1 MKHWWRAFLHV
12 FGQWWIAFDQFAHAT
27 LALFFPLA
35 WLGTWADETLSC
47 RAYRTWRDGKP
58 WGKVWMPIIDGLF
71 FWQRIR
77 PDAIGHCHQA
87 YLRELTRHHFPPEM
101 R

>member
-1 MKHWWRAFLHV
+1 MKHWFLQV
-12 FGQWWIAFDQFAHAT
+12 FIAFDQFIN
-27 LALFFPLA
+27 ALI
-35 WLGTWADETLSC
+35 GGWADETLSSYS
-47 RAYRTWRDGKP
+47 YRLWRDGKP
-58 WGKVWMPIIDGLF
+58 WGQFWMPLIDGLF

-87 YLRELTRHHFPPEM
+87 YLREKERYNFPPEM